1 MAVGGVYET
10 ERKKMKNHDKNT
22 NNTKHCKNTK
32 SKKIQDETK
41 NADKSPKETKD
52 FILSKKEKRCILVGI
67 LVITITMTVFFMNK
81 FIDTLPKKVK
91 ASTNF
96 SKYLTTTGTITE
108 NTPESYIGAV
118 NIDNLGFTVD
128 DLDVTDVQLEQE
140 ISELL
145 ADYTTTYTD
154 SSAEV
159 EEYDTVNIEYI
170 CSIDGEEYSEASTN
184 GIGVSITIGSEEY
197 VTGFE
202 PQIVGMHPGETKDIT
217 VSFPEDYSSENFA
230 GKTAIFTVTVNS
242 VTKTVDLTDEMAVS
256 LSGNSAM
263 TADAY
268 RQMLKD
274 SLKEDRLNSYISSY
288 LDSLVPT
295 SYPEGYLYNIAGLT
309 KTINDE
315 AFEDYVSSTDTT
327 VTATSY
333 AEYNGITDE
342 EYEEVLITNA
352 KEDVIS
358 DLFWME
364 VYDTYLGTP
373 VTDDVFA
380 SWMANYGISQDAIDT
395 YGRGYLVMA
404 LKQEAAY
411 NYICNYYGITSSYQ
425 WDMYSGSTTQ
435 VSESQESNSSTAAT
449 TGASQE

>member
-1 MAVGGVYET
+1 
-10 ERKKMKNHDKNT
+10 MKNHNKNSKKNKHS
-22 NNTKHCKNTK
+22 NNIK
-32 SKKIQDETK
+32 SKNNQDKTTT
-41 NADKSPKETKD
+41 ADKESKD
-52 FILSKKEKRCILVGI
+52 NQEIILSKKEKKCLLLGM
-67 LVITITMTVFFMNK
+67 LAITITIAIFSIIK
-81 FIDTLPKKVK
+81 YIDSLPKKVES
-91 ASTNF
+91 STDF
-96 SKYLTTTGTITE
+96 SKYLTTTGVITE
-108 NTPESYIGAV
+108 KTPEYYIGTV
-118 NIDNLGFTVD
+118 NIDNLGFTAD
-128 DLDVTDVQLEQE
+128 DLDVTDAKLEQE
-140 ISELL
+140 ISILL
-145 ADYTTTYTD
+145 DDYTTTYTD
-154 SSAEV
+154 SSVEV
-159 EEYDTVNIEYI
+159 EEYDTVNVEYI
-170 CSIDGEEYSEASTN
+170 CSIDGEEYSNASTN

-202 PQIVGMHPGETKDIT
+202 PQIVGMHPGETKNIT
-217 VSFPEDYSSENFA
+217 VSFPEDYNSETFA

-242 VTKTVDLTDEMAVS
+242 VTKTAGLTDAMAVS

-268 RQMLKD
+268 MQMLKD

-288 LDSLVPT
+288 LDSLAPT

-315 AFEDYVSSTDTT
+315 SFEKYVSSTSTT

-342 EYEEVLITNA
+342 EYEAELIANA
-352 KEDVIS
+352 KEDVIA

-364 VYDTYLGTP
+364 IYDTYLGTP
-373 VTDDVFA
+373 VTDDIFA
-380 SWMANYGISQDAIDT
+380 SWMAYYGISQDAINT

-435 VSESQESNSSTAAT
+435 SSSENQ
-449 TGASQE
+449 

>member
-1 MAVGGVYET
+1 
-10 ERKKMKNHDKNT
+10 MKNHQEETANTDMASKN
-22 NNTKHCKNTK
+22 N
-32 SKKIQDETK
+32 
-41 NADKSPKETKD
+41 KEI
-52 FILSKKEKRCILVGI
+52 ILSKKEKRCLVVGI
-67 LVITITMTVFFMNK
+67 LVATITMTVFSINK

-96 SKYLTTTGTITE
+96 SKYLTTTGVITE
-108 NTPESYIGAV
+108 KTPEYYIGLV
-118 NIDNLGFTVD
+118 NIENLGFTAD
-128 DLDVTDVQLEQE
+128 DLDVTDARLEQE

-154 SSAEV
+154 PSAEV
-159 EEYDTVNIEYI
+159 EEYDTVNVEYI

-202 PQIVGMHPGETKDIT
+202 PQIVGMHPGETKDINVT
-217 VSFPEDYSSENFA
+217 FPEDYNSESFA
-230 GKTAIFTVTVNS
+230 GKTATFTITVNS
-242 VTKTVDLTDEMAVS
+242 VTKTADLTDEIAVS
-256 LSGNSAM
+256 LSGNPTM

-274 SLKEDRLNSYISSY
+274 SLKEDMLNSYISSY
-288 LDSLVPT
+288 LDSLEPT
-295 SYPEGYLYNIAGLT
+295 SYPEGYLYNVAGLT

-315 AFEDYVSSTDTT
+315 AFEDYVASTSKT

-333 AEYNGITDE
+333 AEFNGITDE
-342 EYEEVLITNA
+342 EYENELITNA
-352 KEDVIS
+352 KEDVIA

-373 VTDDVFA
+373 VTDDIFA
-380 SWMANYGISQDAIDT
+380 SWMANYGIPQDAIDT

-411 NYICNYYGITSSYQ
+411 NYICNYFGITSGYQ

-435 VSESQESNSSTAAT
+435 PSKSQESNSSTSAT
-449 TGASQE
+449 TGSSQE

>member
-1 MAVGGVYET
+1 MKLRNRNKY
-10 ERKKMKNHDKNT
+10 MKNHNKKN
-22 NNTKHCKNTK
+22 NNNVNCKNAK
-32 SKKIQDETK
+32 SKKHQDETTS
-41 NADKSPKETKD
+41 ADKTSKDNKEI
-52 FILSKKEKRCILVGI
+52 ILSKKEKKCLLAGI
-67 LVITITMTVFFMNK
+67 LVVTISITAFAINK
-81 FIDTLPKKVK
+81 FIDTLPKKVE

-96 SKYLTTTGTITE
+96 SKYLTTTGVITE
-108 NTPESYIGAV
+108 KTPEYYIGAV
-118 NIDNLGFTVD
+118 NIDNLGFTAD

-140 ISELL
+140 ISKLL
-145 ADYTTTYTD
+145 ADYKTTYTD

-159 EEYDTVNIEYI
+159 EEYDTVNVEYI

-202 PQIVGMHPGETKDIT
+202 PQIVGMHPGETKDIS
-217 VSFPEDYSSENFA
+217 VSFPEDYNSETFA
-230 GKTAIFTVTVNS
+230 GKTATFTVTLNS
-242 VTKTVDLTDEMAVS
+242 VTKTENLTDEMAVS

-274 SLKEDRLNSYISSY
+274 SLKEDKLNSYISSY
-288 LDSLVPT
+288 LMALNPA

-309 KTINDE
+309 KSINDE
-315 AFEDYVSSTDTT
+315 AFADYVSSTQAT

-333 AEYNGITDE
+333 AEYNGLTDE
-342 EYEEVLITNA
+342 EYEEELIKNA
-352 KEDVIS
+352 KEDVIA

-373 VTDDVFA
+373 VTDDIFA
-380 SWMANYGISQDAIDT
+380 SWMANYKISKDAIDT

-411 NYICNYYGITSSYQ
+411 NYICNYFGITSCYQ
-425 WDMYSGSTTQ
+425 WDMYSGS
-435 VSESQESNSSTAAT
+435 AK
-449 TGASQE
+449 